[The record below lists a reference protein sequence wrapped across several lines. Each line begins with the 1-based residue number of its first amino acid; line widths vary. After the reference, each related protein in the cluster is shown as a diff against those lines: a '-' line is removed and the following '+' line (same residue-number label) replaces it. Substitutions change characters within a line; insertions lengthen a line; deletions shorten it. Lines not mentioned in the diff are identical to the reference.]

1 MNLSAFNLCSVFG
14 CVYPITHDSLVLCK
28 NLFLLLSYFFI
39 QAKVHPYWPQKSSS
53 KVERFIIEM
62 NSDLT
67 FGDYVV
73 RELKVTNT
81 EVQMNFNFILL

>member
-1 MNLSAFNLCSVFG
+1 
-14 CVYPITHDSLVLCK
+14 
-28 NLFLLLSYFFI
+28 
-39 QAKVHPYWPQKSSS
+39 
-53 KVERFIIEM
+53 M